1 MAKDKDIIN
10 EDEPK
15 DVEESIRHEPY
26 RPPSFQDYSSDSAK
40 ALFAKYEGKK
50 SSIPT
55 RLPTPSK
62 CRKTRSM
69 EAPTAESSNEKSSK
83 KISPPSIRK
92 TRSLD
97 PPPTTEEPSTSNIA
111 DNEIL
116 KGVTAYVE
124 ARSKNENR
132 SDVVI
137 GQLRALGGV
146 VEQKLG
152 MKCTHVI
159 FKGVINGLC
168 KNL

>member
-1 MAKDKDIIN
+1 
-10 EDEPK
+10 
-15 DVEESIRHEPY
+15 
-26 RPPSFQDYSSDSAK
+26 
-40 ALFAKYEGKK
+40 
-50 SSIPT
+50 
-55 RLPTPSK
+55 
-62 CRKTRSM
+62 M
-69 EAPTAESSNEKSSK
+69 EAPTAEAPTSENSSK

-97 PPPTTEEPSTSNIA
+97 PPLTTEEPSTSKIN

-159 FKGVINGLC
+159 FKGMINGLC